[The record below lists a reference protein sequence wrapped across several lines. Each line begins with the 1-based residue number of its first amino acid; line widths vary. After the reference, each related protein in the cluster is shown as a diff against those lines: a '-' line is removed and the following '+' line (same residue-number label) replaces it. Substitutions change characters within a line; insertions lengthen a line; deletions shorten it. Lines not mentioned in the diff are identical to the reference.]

1 MKKLFKW
8 VGGLFKDEKG
18 TPSSKRAMG
27 IICTL
32 TLCITMYTNQYTEE
46 HFAPSDTLVNSVA
59 LLAFGCLGLSTV
71 DKFSKK
77 KSEVNEATS
86 ES

>member
-1 MKKLFKW
+1 MKKFFKW
-8 VGGLFKDEKG
+8 VGGLFKDEAG

-46 HFAPSDTLVNSVA
+46 HYAPSDTLVNSVA
-59 LLAFGCLGLSTV
+59 LLAFGCLGLSSL

-77 KSEVNEATS
+77 KKETSDAT
-86 ES
+86 E

>member
-1 MKKLFKW
+1 MKKLITW
-8 VGGLFKDEKG
+8 LGGLFKDEKG

-27 IICTL
+27 IICAL

-77 KSEVNEATS
+77 K
-86 ES
+86 ESNDTPQ